1 MTITFQQHVS
11 LQPFNT
17 FGIAASA
24 RRYTELQ
31 QLSQLPALLT
41 ELDGPVLW
49 LGGGS
54 NLLLRDDYPG
64 TVVRILLK
72 GIRLLADD
80 GDSVVIEAA
89 AGENWH
95 DFVCHTLQQGW
106 CGLENLS
113 LIPGTVGAS
122 PIQNIGAYGVE
133 VKDCITE
140 VVCADLQ
147 HGGAAVTLA
156 NADCR
161 FAYRD
166 SVFKQHAGRY
176 LVTAVRFR
184 LSRHAHS
191 KTGYG
196 DIAQQLQA
204 MGISGTPTAQE
215 VSRAVIAI
223 RQSKLP
229 DPAQLGNAGSFFK
242 NPIVDSEQAATLLA
256 RFPALPHY
264 PAGEGKVKLAAGWLI
279 DQAGLKG
286 YRDGDAG
293 VHAKQAL
300 VLVNYGQ
307 ASGRQIAALAA
318 KVQATVLARY
328 GVALEA
334 EPIML

>member
-1 MTITFQQHVS
+1 MTITFSSDVS
-11 LQPFNT
+11 LQALNT
-17 FGIAASA
+17 FGIAARA
-24 RRYTELQ
+24 RRYTELTD
-31 QLSQLPALLT
+31 LVQLPALLAA
-41 ELDGPVLW
+41 LDGPVLW

-54 NLLLRDDYPG
+54 NLLLRGDYDG
-64 TVVRILLK
+64 TVVRIRLR
-72 GIRLLADD
+72 GIRVIAED
-80 GDSVVIEAA
+80 GDALTVEAA

-95 DFVCHTLQQGW
+95 DFVCHCLQQGW
-106 CGLENLS
+106 NGLENLS

-133 VKDCITE
+133 VKDCISS

-147 HGGAAVTLA
+147 HGGRSVLLD

-166 SVFKQHAGRY
+166 SLFKQQAGRY

-184 LSRHAHS
+184 LSRSAQS
-191 KTGYG
+191 KTQYG
-196 DIAQQLQA
+196 DIARQLLA
-204 MGISGTPTAQE
+204 DGVNGEPSAQD

-223 RQSKLP
+223 RRSKLP

-242 NPIVDSEQAATLLA
+242 NPLVSRAEADALLQ

-264 PAGEGKVKLAAGWLI
+264 PAGEQVKLAAGWLI

-293 VHAKQAL
+293 IHQHQAL
-300 VLVNYGQ
+300 VLVNYGH
-307 ASGRQIAALAA
+307 ASGEQIAALADKIRA
-318 KVQATVLARY
+318 EVLARY
-328 GVALEA
+328 GVTLEA
-334 EPIML
+334 EPVTP